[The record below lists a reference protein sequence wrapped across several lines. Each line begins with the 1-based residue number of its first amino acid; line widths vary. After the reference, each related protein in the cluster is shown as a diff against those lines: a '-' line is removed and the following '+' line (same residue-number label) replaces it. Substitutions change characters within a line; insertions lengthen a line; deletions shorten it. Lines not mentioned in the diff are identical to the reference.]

1 MYILE
6 RFLGVFTYMAL
17 MLLFVFLIYRSNNKS
32 NIKKYLLVYLIALFL
47 LAFFYI
53 PSESADLYRFFKS
66 AEIYA
71 NMPFNSL
78 LGLIVNSGSPMN
90 IVYFYLLG
98 LTGIKGLIPAVTALV
113 FYGCSFKM
121 LYSSFISFKFS
132 NKDLSLSLL
141 LFMTLGSFLL
151 VISSIRCF
159 VAFPIIALCCYNE
172 IIEHKSVFLHLPL
185 YFFAALMHPAAFV
198 LVLIRFLL
206 LPFNKEKKR
215 TVIFKIAFL
224 SIFLFV
230 LIKYGNQYISLI
242 LNKADT
248 YIYGN
253 VYSYI
258 WEYVIGFI
266 YILFSTFCVLNYG
279 KYIDKSIEIQN
290 YKRFYLFI
298 NFVILF
304 FSFEYSIFTRFLVF
318 SSILFLPLFAN
329 VLSGLA
335 KNNKESKM
343 FTFIF
348 IITIVLLLFLVA
360 ARGNLSG
367 YKFVIF

>member
-6 RFLGVFTYMAL
+6 RFLGVFAYMSF
-17 MLLFVFLIYRSNNKS
+17 MLLFVFFIYRSSNKNNV
-32 NIKKYLLVYLIALFL
+32 KKYLFVYLIVLFL

-53 PSESADLYRFFKS
+53 PSESADLYRFFKA

-71 NMPFNSL
+71 NMPSDAL
-78 LGLIVNSGSPMN
+78 LDLIINSGSPMN

-113 FYGCSFKM
+113 FYGCSFKI
-121 LYSSFISFKFS
+121 LYSSFINFNFS
-132 NKDLSLSLL
+132 NKNLALSLL
-141 LFMTLGSFLL
+141 LFMVLGSFLL

-172 IIEHKSVFLHLPL
+172 MIEHKSVFLHLPF

-215 TVIFKIAFL
+215 IIIFRIAFL
-224 SIFLFV
+224 LIFLSI
-230 LIKYGNQYISLI
+230 LIRYGDQYINLI

-248 YIYGN
+248 YIGGN

-258 WEYVIGFI
+258 WEYIIGFI
-266 YILFSTFCVLNYG
+266 YIVFSTLCVLSYS
-279 KYIDKSIEIQN
+279 KYIDKSIEVQN

-304 FSFEYSIFTRFLVF
+304 FCFEYSIFTRFLVF
-318 SSILFLPLFAN
+318 SSILFLPLFTN
-329 VLSGLA
+329 ILDELTKS
-335 KNNKESKM
+335 NRESKI

-348 IITIVLLLFLVA
+348 IVVIVLLLFLVA
-360 ARGNLSG
+360 TRGNLSG
-367 YKFVIF
+367 YKFIIF